1 LQVVAGGRIEAEPL
15 SSAGL
20 LRRVSLEIVDEAGLP
35 IETGAVGPAAPGRGR
50 VRPFEFRDGGI
61 VLHLP
66 LSVRELEVEAEG
78 HEAARQAVS
87 DALRFVLKKLPQ

>member
-1 LQVVAGGRIEAEPL
+1 
-15 SSAGL
+15 
-20 LRRVSLEIVDEAGLP
+20 
-35 IETGAVGPAAPGRGR
+35 